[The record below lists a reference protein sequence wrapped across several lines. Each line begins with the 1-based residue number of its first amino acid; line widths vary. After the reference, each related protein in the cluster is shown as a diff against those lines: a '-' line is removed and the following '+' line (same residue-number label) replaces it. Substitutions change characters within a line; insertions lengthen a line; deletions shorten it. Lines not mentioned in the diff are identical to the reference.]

1 MHQYQG
7 TQGQRRLRAW
17 LIAAMVAGVCGNAA
31 AQQVDPRD
39 AQLQQQ
45 QRMLQQQAEQIQQM
59 QQQLQ
64 QMPPTGPGADTAGAP
79 SDGLSATYHDCRKQA
94 QGLDESRRCI
104 QREQR
109 VQQERLDRAYDKLRY
124 RLSGMDRSRLMD
136 AQYTWQQSNEQ
147 AANLDR
153 ALGARGQEAALQSA
167 EATLRRIG
175 SRADELEG
183 YTRGGR

>member
-1 MHQYQG
+1 MHQHQG
-7 TQGQRRLRAW
+7 TPGQRRLRAW
-17 LIAAMVAGVCGNAA
+17 LIAAVVAGVCGNAA
-31 AQQVDPRD
+31 AQQTDPRD

-45 QRMLQQQAEQIQQM
+45 QRLLQQQAQQIQQM

-64 QMPPTGPGADTAGAP
+64 QMPSPDAGAGTP
-79 SDGLSATYHDCRKQA
+79 NDGLSATYHDCRKQA

-124 RLSGMDRSRLMD
+124 RLSGTDRSRLMD
-136 AQYTWQQSNEQ
+136 AQYTWQQSSEQ

-153 ALGARGQEAALQSA
+153 ALGARGQDAALQSA
-167 EATLRRIG
+167 EATLRRLS
-175 SRADELEG
+175 SRADELES
-183 YTRGGR
+183 YTRGER

>member
-1 MHQYQG
+1 MHQHQG

-17 LIAAMVAGVCGNAA
+17 LIAAVVAGACGNAA
-31 AQQVDPRD
+31 AQQMDPRD

-45 QRMLQQQAEQIQQM
+45 QRLLQQQAEQIQQM

-64 QMPPTGPGADTAGAP
+64 QTPPAGAEAAAP

-94 QGLDESRRCI
+94 QGLDENRRCI

-136 AQYTWQQSNEQ
+136 AQSTWQQSNDQ
-147 AANLDR
+147 AAQLDR
-153 ALGARGQEAALQSA
+153 AFGARGQEAGLQSA
-167 EATLRRIG
+167 EATLRRIS

>member
-1 MHQYQG
+1 MHQHQG
-7 TQGQRRLRAW
+7 TQHQRRLRAW
-17 LIAAMVAGVCGNAA
+17 LIAAVVAAVCGNAA
-31 AQQVDPRD
+31 AQQMDPRD

-45 QRMLQQQAEQIQQM
+45 QRLLQQQAQQIQQM

-64 QMPPTGPGADTAGAP
+64 QMPPAGAEAAAP
-79 SDGLSATYHDCRKQA
+79 RDGLSATYHDCRKQA

-124 RLSGMDRSRLMD
+124 RISGTDRSRLMD

-147 AANLDR
+147 AAQLDR
-153 ALGARGQEAALQSA
+153 AFGARGQEAGLQSA
-167 EATLRRIG
+167 EATLRRIS

>member
-1 MHQYQG
+1 MHQHQG
-7 TQGQRRLRAW
+7 TQRQRRLRAW
-17 LIAAMVAGVCGNAA
+17 LIAAVVAGVCGNAA
-31 AQQVDPRD
+31 AQQMDPRD

-45 QRMLQQQAEQIQQM
+45 QRLLQQQAEQIQQM

-64 QMPPTGPGADTAGAP
+64 QTPPAGAEAAAP

-94 QGLDESRRCI
+94 QGLDENRRCI

-136 AQYTWQQSNEQ
+136 AQYTWQQSNDQ

-153 ALGARGQEAALQSA
+153 ALGARGQEAGLQSA
-167 EATLRRIG
+167 EATLRRIS

>member
-1 MHQYQG
+1 MHQHQG
-7 TQGQRRLRAW
+7 TQRQRRLRAW
-17 LIAAMVAGVCGNAA
+17 LIAAAVAGVCGNAA
-31 AQQVDPRD
+31 AQQMDPRG

-45 QRMLQQQAEQIQQM
+45 QRLLQQQAEQIQQM

-64 QMPPTGPGADTAGAP
+64 QTPPAGAEAAAP

-94 QGLDESRRCI
+94 QGLDENRRCI

-136 AQYTWQQSNEQ
+136 AQSTWQQSNDQ
-147 AANLDR
+147 AAQLDR
-153 ALGARGQEAALQSA
+153 AFGARGQEAGLQSA
-167 EATLRRIG
+167 EATLRRIS

>member
-1 MHQYQG
+1 MHQHQG
-7 TQGQRRLRAW
+7 TQHQRRLRAW

-31 AQQVDPRD
+31 AQQTDPRD

-45 QRMLQQQAEQIQQM
+45 QRLLQQQAQQIQQM

-64 QMPPTGPGADTAGAP
+64 QMPPAGAEAAAP
-79 SDGLSATYHDCRKQA
+79 RDGLSAAYHDCRKQA

-124 RLSGMDRSRLMD
+124 RISGTDRSRLMD
-136 AQYTWQQSNEQ
+136 AQYTWQQSNDQ
-147 AANLDR
+147 AAQLDR
-153 ALGARGQEAALQSA
+153 AFGARGQEAGLQSA
-167 EATLRRIG
+167 EATLRRIS

>member
-1 MHQYQG
+1 MHQHQG
-7 TQGQRRLRAW
+7 TKHQRRLRAW
-17 LIAAMVAGVCGNAA
+17 LIAAMVAGVCGSAA
-31 AQQVDPRD
+31 AQQTDPRD

-45 QRMLQQQAEQIQQM
+45 QRLLQQQAQQIQQM

-64 QMPPTGPGADTAGAP
+64 QMPPASAEAAAP
-79 SDGLSATYHDCRKQA
+79 RDGLSAAYHDCRKQA

-124 RLSGMDRSRLMD
+124 RISGTDRSRLMD
-136 AQYTWQQSNEQ
+136 AQYTWQQSNDQ
-147 AANLDR
+147 AAQLDR
-153 ALGARGQEAALQSA
+153 AFGARGQEAGLQSA
-167 EATLRRIG
+167 EATLRRIS

>member
-1 MHQYQG
+1 MHQHQG

-17 LIAAMVAGVCGNAA
+17 LIAAMVGAVCGNAA
-31 AQQVDPRD
+31 AQQTDPRD

-45 QRMLQQQAEQIQQM
+45 QRLLQQQAEQIQQM

-64 QMPPTGPGADTAGAP
+64 QMPPAGAEPGAP

-153 ALGARGQEAALQSA
+153 ALGARGQDAALQSA
-167 EATLRRIG
+167 EATLRRIS

>member
-1 MHQYQG
+1 MHQHQG
-7 TQGQRRLRAW
+7 TQHQRRLRAW
-17 LIAAMVAGVCGNAA
+17 LIAAMVAGVCGSAA
-31 AQQVDPRD
+31 AQQTDPRD

-45 QRMLQQQAEQIQQM
+45 QRLLQQQAQQIQQM

-64 QMPPTGPGADTAGAP
+64 QMPPAGDDAAAP
-79 SDGLSATYHDCRKQA
+79 RDGLSATYHDCRKQA
-94 QGLDESRRCI
+94 QGLDENRRCI

-124 RLSGMDRSRLMD
+124 RISGTDRSRLMD
-136 AQYTWQQSNEQ
+136 AQSTWQQSNEQ

-153 ALGARGQEAALQSA
+153 ALGARGQEAGLQSA
-167 EATLRRIG
+167 EATLRRIS

>member
-1 MHQYQG
+1 MHQHQG

-17 LIAAMVAGVCGNAA
+17 LIAAVVAGVCGNAA
-31 AQQVDPRD
+31 AQQIDPRD

-45 QRMLQQQAEQIQQM
+45 QRLLQQQAEQIQQM

-64 QMPPTGPGADTAGAP
+64 QMPPTGAEPGAP

-153 ALGARGQEAALQSA
+153 ALGARGQDAALQSA
-167 EATLRRIG
+167 EATLRRIS

>member
-1 MHQYQG
+1 MHQHQG
-7 TQGQRRLRAW
+7 TQRQRRLRAW
-17 LIAAMVAGVCGNAA
+17 LIAAMVAGVCGSAA
-31 AQQVDPRD
+31 AQQTDPRD

-45 QRMLQQQAEQIQQM
+45 QRLLQQQAQQIQQM

-64 QMPPTGPGADTAGAP
+64 QMPPAGAEAAAP
-79 SDGLSATYHDCRKQA
+79 RDGLSAAYHDCRKQA

-124 RLSGMDRSRLMD
+124 RISGTDRSRLMD

-153 ALGARGQEAALQSA
+153 ALGARGQEAGLQSA
-167 EATLRRIG
+167 EATLRRIS

>member
-1 MHQYQG
+1 MHQHQG

-31 AQQVDPRD
+31 AQQTDPRD

-45 QRMLQQQAEQIQQM
+45 QRLLQQQAEQIQQM

-64 QMPPTGPGADTAGAP
+64 QMPPPGTGAEGGTRG
-79 SDGLSATYHDCRKQA
+79 DGLSATYHDCRKQA

-147 AANLDR
+147 AAHLDR

-167 EATLRRIG
+167 EATLRRIS

>member
-1 MHQYQG
+1 MHQHQG
-7 TQGQRRLRAW
+7 TQHQRRLRAW
-17 LIAAMVAGVCGNAA
+17 LIAAMVAGVCGSAA
-31 AQQVDPRD
+31 AQQMDPRD

-45 QRMLQQQAEQIQQM
+45 QRLLQQQAEQIQQM

-64 QMPPTGPGADTAGAP
+64 QMPPAGAEAGAP

-136 AQYTWQQSNEQ
+136 AQYTWQQSNDQ
-147 AANLDR
+147 AAQLDR
-153 ALGARGQEAALQSA
+153 AFGARGQEAGLQSA
-167 EATLRRIG
+167 EATLRRIS

>member
-1 MHQYQG
+1 MHQHQG

-17 LIAAMVAGVCGNAA
+17 LIAAVVAGVCGNAA
-31 AQQVDPRD
+31 AQQMDPRD

-45 QRMLQQQAEQIQQM
+45 QRLLQQQAEQIQQM

-64 QMPPTGPGADTAGAP
+64 QTPPAGAEAGAP

-94 QGLDESRRCI
+94 QGLDENRRCI

-136 AQYTWQQSNEQ
+136 AQYTWQQSNDQ

-153 ALGARGQEAALQSA
+153 ALGARGQEAGLQSA
-167 EATLRRIG
+167 EATLRRIS
-175 SRADELEG
+175 SRADQLEG